1 MNILSKKRQSIFG
14 NKKIMVKSGR
24 FHVHQWCL
32 IFFLTMKVK
41 MRREAP
47 SSKCPRQ
54 CDTAE
59 CFFLTSFF
67 FREVTAVWLLPLDPA
82 AIRSLTAKSG
92 PSPITVWYQWILWL
106 SIHSVL
112 VLLGSIAKDRLPWDV
127 LSQSWNLHGS
137 STAKLFEHIFTS
149 EHPVAHLP
157 SGTDLT
163 KQNLIEL
170 DHLTVGWLGWVTRT
184 QLHM

>member
-1 MNILSKKRQSIFG
+1 MSKKRQSIFG

-24 FHVHQWCL
+24 FHVHQWYL

-47 SSKCPRQ
+47 SSNGP
-54 CDTAE
+54 TAVWH
-59 CFFLTSFF
+59 CWMLFSDFLFF

-106 SIHSVL
+106 SIYSVL

>member
-112 VLLGSIAKDRLPWDV
+112 VLLGSIAKPDSRGMSFPSPGIYMAAPQPSY
-127 LSQSWNLHGS
+127 LSTYLLLNILWPTFHREQIWPNRTWLS
-137 STAKLFEHIFTS
+137 
-149 EHPVAHLP
+149 
-157 SGTDLT
+157 LT
-163 KQNLIEL
+163 I
-170 DHLTVGWLGWVTRT
+170 
-184 QLHM
+184 